1 MISNFKLFESK
12 FLSIICFMF
21 LSLNL
26 LYIIRTMGNKNNEK
40 DYYGIAPIK
49 TVMKKI
55 KKEYDKDSKDWRVIS
70 SNDNEGNLDTFIT
83 KKPDA
88 YWLKSKML
96 SPYSS
101 ITMGSVVRNL
111 DKDIDEKVGKTLS
124 PNDMLR
130 LFGMVVP
137 INKDQNIMA
146 AGIEKYSQE
155 HGDYIKKVVKER
167 EPNIGY
173 QMAKKVDEEFTKKHP
188 QRKNLYI

>member
-1 MISNFKLFESK
+1 M
-12 FLSIICFMF
+12 FLSI
-21 LSLNL
+21 NL
-26 LYIIRTMGNKNNEK
+26 LYIIRAMGNKENEK
-40 DYYGIAPIK
+40 DYYGIAPVK
-49 TVMKKI
+49 SVMKKI

-70 SNDNEGNLDTFIT
+70 SNDKEGNLDTFIT

-96 SPYSS
+96 NPYSS
-101 ITMGSVVRNL
+101 ISMGSVVRNI
-111 DKDIDEKVGKTLS
+111 DKDIDEKVGKKLS
-124 PNDMLR
+124 SNDMLR
-130 LFGMVVP
+130 LFGMIVP
-137 INKDQNIMA
+137 IKKDQNIMA

-155 HGDYIKKVVKER
+155 HGDHLKKVIKER